1 MSQPSLPP
9 DALWPGT
16 DVGAWRLLGRAG
28 CGTYGAVY
36 RAARSGSEPL
46 EHVALKLSLYPGD
59 ERFEREA
66 ELLSRV
72 HHPAVPRLRE
82 RGEWVGGPGIKPYP
96 YLVMDW
102 VEGVSLYHW
111 ARSTRPTTRQLFRVL
126 AQLGHALQ
134 ATHDAGCLH
143 RDVKGDNVLVG
154 PDGRL
159 TLVDFGCG
167 TYPGA
172 SPLTEGPLAPGTRPY
187 RSPQAL
193 RHQRSYWRHVT
204 PYEAYPADDVY
215 AMGVTAYRMVTGV
228 YPPLSI
234 EKAVRPTP
242 HQLNPHVRPELSV
255 LIERML
261 SESPRKRGSA
271 GGLAYALE
279 AAAVNAGPE
288 ADVPFVVTEQVR
300 TQYALSPTHRGVP
313 SRWRELARLSPGV
326 AAVAAYVMLYFF
338 TMRGTHHPA
347 WMLPGGPGPEDARMT
362 GMADTAIDA
371 STLLSFSQWTRR
383 TLAPLPVVAYDM
395 PSKPLKGQKR
405 PPCTRRGETEI
416 NGGCWVLLALE
427 LPCKDG
433 GYEWKGRC
441 YMPMGADER
450 PDSSRY
456 P

>member
-1 MSQPSLPP
+1 MLQPPLPP
-9 DALWPGT
+9 DTLWPET
-16 DVGAWRLLGRAG
+16 EVGSWRLLGRAG

-36 RAARSGSEPL
+36 RAVPSGQEPQ
-46 EHVALKLSLYPGD
+46 EHVALKLALYPGD
-59 ERFEREA
+59 KRFEREA
-66 ELLSRV
+66 ELLSRI

-82 RGEWVGGPGIKPYP
+82 RGEWVGGPWGKPYP

-102 VEGVSLYHW
+102 VEGAPLYHW
-111 ARSTRPTTRQLFRVL
+111 ARSTRPTTRQIFRLL

-134 ATHDAGCLH
+134 ATHDVGCLH

-154 PDGRL
+154 PEGVL

-172 SPLTEGPLAPGTRPY
+172 TPLTEGPLAPGTRPY

-193 RHQRSYWRHVT
+193 RHQRSSWRNRT
-204 PYEAYPADDVY
+204 PYEASPADDVY

-242 HQLNPHVRPELSV
+242 CQLNPHVRPELSV

-271 GGLAYALE
+271 EELAHALE

-288 ADVPFVVTEQVR
+288 ADVPFVITEQVR
-300 TQYALSPTHRGVP
+300 TQYVLPPTRRGAP
-313 SRWRELARLSPGV
+313 SRLRELARLTPAL
-326 AAVAAYVMLYFF
+326 AAVAAYVLLSFF
-338 TMRGTHHPA
+338 AMQDAPTPA
-347 WMLPGGPGPEDARMT
+347 WAFRAGIGLEETRMA
-362 GMADTAIDA
+362 GMADAAVDA
-371 STLLSFSQWTRR
+371 SYLLPLSQWARR
-383 TLAPLPVVAYDM
+383 APTIPVFAYDM
-395 PSKPLKGQKR
+395 PSRPLKHQKR

-416 NGGCWVLLALE
+416 NGGCWVRLDLE